1 MTKVMTPAELV
12 AATFNKSLTCFTVGK
27 DGTQVPDY
35 RNVVITVLNENG
47 SEKIYRFSRQNQ
59 LYKGHKHII
68 ESYTKPVDATWY
80 NPSTG
85 KNWKQYDNDGFDK
98 RLKKLARELRKENY
112 QVYYI

>member
-12 AATFNKSLTCFTVGK
+12 AATFNESTTCFTVK
-27 DGTQVPDY
+27 DGIQVPDY
-35 RNVVITVLNENG
+35 RTVVITVLNENG
-47 SEKIYRFSRQNQ
+47 SKKIYRFSRPNQ
-59 LYKGHKHII
+59 LYKGVNHII

-98 RLKKLARELRKENY
+98 RVKKLARELRKTNY
-112 QVYYI
+112 QVHHI